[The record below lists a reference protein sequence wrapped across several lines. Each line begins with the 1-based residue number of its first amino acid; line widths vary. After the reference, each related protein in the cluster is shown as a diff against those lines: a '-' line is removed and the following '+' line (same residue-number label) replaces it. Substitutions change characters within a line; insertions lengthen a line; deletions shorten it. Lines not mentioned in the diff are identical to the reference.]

1 MDRTRRSKAK
11 LSIMTAMLIYG
22 TIGVFVKYIPLSSSM
37 IALARG
43 FFGAVFLGIYM
54 LIRREKF
61 SVASIKNNWLK
72 LLLSGAMLGFNWL
85 LLFEAYN
92 YTTVATATLCYYLAP
107 VIIVAVSPIFLK
119 ERLNIRKIICIA
131 VALFGMVLI
140 SGILSNGV
148 HSGEI
153 KGIIFGLLSAVLYA
167 GIVITNKKMSGIS
180 SYERTAS
187 QLLISSVVMLPYAL
201 IVNDISSIHM
211 NVTGIILLAVVSLV
225 HTGIAYVLYFGSVR
239 YVSSQTVAILGYID
253 PVVAVLLSVFLLKE
267 SITVYGIIGAVLVIA
282 AAIVSELPI
291 KKK

>member
-1 MDRTRRSKAK
+1 MDKTRRSKAK

-153 KGIIFGLLSAVLYA
+153 RGIVYGLLSAVLYA

-187 QLLISSVVMLPYAL
+187 QLLVSSVVMLPYAL

-267 SITVYGIIGAVLVIA
+267 TITVYGIIGAVLVIA
-282 AAIVSELPI
+282 AAIVSELPV

>member
-1 MDRTRRSKAK
+1 MDRARRSKAK

-61 SVASIKNNWLK
+61 SIASIKNNRLK

-153 KGIIFGLLSAVLYA
+153 KGILLGLLSAVLYA
-167 GIVITNKKMSGIS
+167 GIVIVNKKMSGIS

-187 QLLISSVVMLPYAL
+187 QLLISSIVMLPYAL
-201 IVNDISSIHM
+201 IVNDFSSIHM
-211 NVTGIILLAVVSLV
+211 NVTGIVLLAVVSLV

-253 PVVAVLLSVFLLKE
+253 PVVAVLLSVFLLRE
-267 SITVYGIIGAVLVIA
+267 TITVYGIIGAVLVIA
-282 AAIVSELPI
+282 AAIVSELPV